1 MCAAFRGYYLD
12 YKERADTWLK
22 TEATAYPEITG
33 RYIHTYIWNSDTDV
47 HNIWGLLHA
56 DCSLSASAV
65 STGGGKGVQSHCGW
79 PLRNSKVFHAMNAV
93 MERCNDLMELV
104 HTIHDFR

>member
-22 TEATAYPEITG
+22 TEAAAFPEITG
-33 RYIHTYIWNSDTDV
+33 RYIHTYGTQIQMY
-47 HNIWGLLHA
+47 IWGLLHT

-65 STGGGKGVQSHCGW
+65 STGGGKSVQSHCGW